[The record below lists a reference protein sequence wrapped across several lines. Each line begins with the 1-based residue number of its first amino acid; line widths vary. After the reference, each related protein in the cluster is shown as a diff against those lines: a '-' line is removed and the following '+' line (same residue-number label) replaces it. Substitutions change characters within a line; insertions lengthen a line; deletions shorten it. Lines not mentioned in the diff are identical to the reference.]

1 MTSFFSTSRQ
11 IVLLIAFVAFGM
23 TGLGILTYMG
33 RDDTSDIT
41 QKPSANSRGSATATL
56 PKSTASPKSTSASS
70 NFDWGR
76 FFRFGNDQPI
86 ERRLSSGE
94 NVLVAIDNSPDKQEA
109 IKLFKSGDYE
119 NAIVQFSSAL
129 ALNRNDPEAWIYLN
143 NARARLSKNV
153 VKVAVSV
160 PIGGN
165 VNIAKEILRGVAQYQ
180 NEVNHGSGI
189 QGKLLEVLIADDDNN
204 PAIAR
209 TIAEQLVKD
218 SSVLAV
224 IGHQSSDVSMAAAPI
239 YVKAG
244 LVMVSPT
251 SYARS
256 LSSIGKT
263 IFRTTPSS
271 REIAS
276 SLAKQ
281 TVNVL
286 HFRRVAL
293 CIDGKSQ
300 ASQSFRDDF
309 IGSLYEYG
317 GKLARIECDFSAPD
331 FNADEIPALAIKDGA
346 DGLLLS
352 PAVEKLGRAIEVV
365 QANKGRIPLLAGPSM
380 YTFETLQKGSVEAN
394 GMIVAVA
401 WDPSEAKGTAYAK
414 NAQALW
420 GGSGSWRTAMAY
432 DAAKVVSTGLQT
444 AQDRQQLQK
453 VLIGTTFSVKG
464 ATGTIEFLPTGDRN
478 KPGTLMKIVPGKK
491 SGTGYDFA
499 SLKLQP
505 AAIGGAAMPSPMI
518 PPNPRIPPTSQP

>member
-1 MTSFFSTSRQ
+1 MASFLSTSRQ
-11 IVLLIAFVAFGM
+11 IVLLIAFLAFGM
-23 TGLGILTYMG
+23 TGLVILMSSG
-33 RDDTSDIT
+33 RDGAPEVA
-41 QKPSANSRGSATATL
+41 QKPLANSRSSATL
-56 PKSTASPKSTSASS
+56 PKSSSKNASTSAGM
-70 NFDWGR
+70 DWGR
-76 FFRFGNDQPI
+76 FFRFGQDRPI
-86 ERRLSSGE
+86 DRRLSSGE
-94 NVLVAIDNSPDKQEA
+94 NILVAIDNSPDKQEA

-119 NAIVQFSSAL
+119 NAIVRFSAAL

-143 NARARLSKNV
+143 NAKARLSKNV
-153 VKVAVSV
+153 VKLAVSV

-189 QGKLLEVLIADDDNN
+189 QGKLLEILITNDDND
-204 PAIAR
+204 PTIAKS
-209 TIAEQLVKD
+209 IAEQLVKD
-218 SSVLAV
+218 PAVLAV
-224 IGHQSSDVSMAAAPI
+224 IGHQSSDVSIAAAPI

-244 LVMVSPT
+244 LVMISPT
-251 SYARS
+251 SYARN
-256 LSSIGKT
+256 LSSIGKS

-271 REIAS
+271 RAIAA

-286 HFRRVAL
+286 HFRRVAI

-317 GKLARIECDFSAPD
+317 GKVTQTECDFSAPD
-331 FNADEIPALAIKDGA
+331 FNADNIPAQAIQDGA

-352 PAVEKLGRAIEVV
+352 PAVEKLGRAVDVV
-365 QANKGRIPLLAGPSM
+365 QANKGKIPLLAGPSM
-380 YTFETLQKGSVEAN
+380 YTFETLQKGSADAN

-401 WDPSEAKGTAYAK
+401 WDPLEAKGSAYAK
-414 NAQALW
+414 GAQVLW
-420 GGSGSWRTAMAY
+420 GGSGSWRTAMSY
-432 DAAKVVSTGLQT
+432 DAAKVVGIGLQT

-453 VLIGTTFSVKG
+453 VLSGPTFSVKG
-464 ATGTIEFLPTGDRN
+464 ATGLIEFLPTGDRN

-499 SLKLQP
+499 SLKRQP
-505 AAIGGAAMPSPMI
+505 SAIGGAAIPSPVA
-518 PPNPRIPPTSQP
+518 P

>member
-1 MTSFFSTSRQ
+1 MASFLSTSRQ
-11 IVLLIAFVAFGM
+11 IVLLIAFLAFGM
-23 TGLGILTYMG
+23 TGLVILMSSG
-33 RDDTSDIT
+33 RDSAPEVA
-41 QKPSANSRGSATATL
+41 QKPLANLRSSATL
-56 PKSTASPKSTSASS
+56 PKSSAKNASTSAGM
-70 NFDWGR
+70 DWGS
-76 FFRFGNDQPI
+76 FFGFGQARPI
-86 ERRLSSGE
+86 DRRLSSGE
-94 NVLVAIDNSPDKQEA
+94 NILVAIDNSPDKQEA

-119 NAIVQFSSAL
+119 NAIVRFSAAL

-143 NARARLSKNV
+143 NAKARLSKNV
-153 VKVAVSV
+153 VKLAVSV

-189 QGKLLEVLIADDDNN
+189 QGKLLEILITNDDND
-204 PAIAR
+204 PIIAKS
-209 TIAEQLVKD
+209 IAEQLVKD
-218 SSVLAV
+218 PAVLAV
-224 IGHQSSDVSMAAAPI
+224 IGHQSSDVSIAAAPI

-244 LVMVSPT
+244 LVMISPT
-251 SYARS
+251 SYARN
-256 LSSIGKT
+256 LSSIGKS

-271 REIAS
+271 RAIAA

-286 HFRRVAL
+286 HFRRVAI

-317 GKLARIECDFSAPD
+317 GKVTRTECDFSSPD
-331 FNADEIPALAIKDGA
+331 FNADNIPAEAIQDGA

-352 PAVEKLGRAIEVV
+352 PAVEKLSRAVDVV
-365 QANKGRIPLLAGPSM
+365 QANKGKIPLLAGPSM
-380 YTFETLQKGSVEAN
+380 YTFETLQKGSADAN

-401 WDPSEAKGTAYAK
+401 WDPLEAKGSSYAK
-414 NAQALW
+414 GAQVLW
-420 GGSGSWRTAMAY
+420 GGSGSWRTAMSY
-432 DAAKVVSTGLQT
+432 DAAKVVGTGLQT

-453 VLIGTTFSVKG
+453 VLSGPTFSVRG
-464 ATGTIEFLPTGDRN
+464 ATGLIEFLPTGDRN

-505 AAIGGAAMPSPMI
+505 SAIGGAAIPSPVT
-518 PPNPRIPPTSQP
+518 P